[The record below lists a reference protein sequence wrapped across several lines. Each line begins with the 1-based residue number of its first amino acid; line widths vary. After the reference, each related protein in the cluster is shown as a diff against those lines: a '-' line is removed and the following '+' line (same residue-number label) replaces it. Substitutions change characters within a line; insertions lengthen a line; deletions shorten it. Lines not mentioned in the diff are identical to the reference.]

1 MKRQTP
7 IHLEDLDR
15 ELLAAEAARIGAS
28 MGAII
33 RRLIREH
40 LAPREAAR

>member
-7 IHLEDLDR
+7 VHLEDVDR
-15 ELLAAEAARIGAS
+15 HLLQREAARIGAS
-28 MGAII
+28 WSAII

-40 LAPREAAR
+40 IPADAK